1 MQNHS
6 GPTQLFPNPVREER
20 TPVMRSD
27 HHRLDVWSLMD
38 VYRGT
43 FEIICEANLQFPFAL
58 AKMWGLSPRG

>member
-1 MQNHS
+1 
-6 GPTQLFPNPVREER
+6 
-20 TPVMRSD
+20 VMRSD

-38 VYRGT
+38 LYRGT